1 MHHKSGFTLLEML
14 IVLAIAGVL
23 LGIASPSLLAYQTST
38 QMREVNNAVAQTLQ
52 DASSSA
58 LRSNTAYTVVFSLNS
73 AGGSDLTVNS
83 GGTTLQTVK
92 LEGDGMITAVTSG
105 GVALSPSEVVFT
117 ARGWPNLSAPIVIS
131 TQIRNRIGT
140 IKLLLTGKAVIQ

>member
-14 IVLAIAGVL
+14 IVLTIAGIL

-58 LRSNTAYTVVFSLNS
+58 MRSNTAYTVVFSLNS
-73 AGGSDLTVNS
+73 ADGSDLT
-83 GGTTLQTVK
+83 
-92 LEGDGMITAVTSG
+92 ASG

-131 TQIRNRIGT
+131 TQIRNRVGT